1 MRTWVRRDVP
11 CYCGN
16 CGETVNAGE
25 PLLEITSEK
34 IRRPLHRCASC
45 EGPAPPDLPPI
56 VVKHQ
61 TTTRMT
67 ALAKAKPEWM
77 PYKE

>member
-1 MRTWVRRDVP
+1 
-11 CYCGN
+11 
-16 CGETVNAGE
+16 
-25 PLLEITSEK
+25 
-34 IRRPLHRCASC
+34 
-45 EGPAPPDLPPI
+45 
-56 VVKHQ
+56 VKHQ

>member
-1 MRTWVRRDVP
+1 
-11 CYCGN
+11 
-16 CGETVNAGE
+16 
-25 PLLEITSEK
+25 
-34 IRRPLHRCASC
+34 
-45 EGPAPPDLPPI
+45 

>member
-1 MRTWVRRDVP
+1 
-11 CYCGN
+11 
-16 CGETVNAGE
+16 
-25 PLLEITSEK
+25 LLEITSEK